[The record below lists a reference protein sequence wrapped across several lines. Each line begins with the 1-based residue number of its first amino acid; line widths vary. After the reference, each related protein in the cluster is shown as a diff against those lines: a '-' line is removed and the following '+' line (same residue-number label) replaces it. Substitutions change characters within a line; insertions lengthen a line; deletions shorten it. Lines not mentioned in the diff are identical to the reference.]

1 MISKR
6 HARFAVQAMALAGL
20 SVSLPACAT
29 VTRGTTQQFTV
40 ESSPPGARAATSN
53 GFACDATPCTF
64 RMPRKDAFT
73 VTVSREG
80 YVDQTHSIDS
90 RMSSGGGTALAG
102 NILIG
107 GLIGVGVDATSG
119 ALNDLTPN
127 PLVVV
132 LAPATHE
139 AAAAAAAEAERARA
153 AGVAPQAQ
161 P

>member
-1 MISKR
+1 MARELRVGAVTSKQDKDS
-6 HARFAVQAMALAGL
+6 A
-20 SVSLPACAT
+20 PAT
-29 VTRGTTQQFTV
+29 DEF
-40 ESSPPGARAATSN
+40 
-53 GFACDATPCTF
+53 
-64 RMPRKDAFT
+64 
-73 VTVSREG
+73 
-80 YVDQTHSIDS
+80 
-90 RMSSGGGTALAG
+90 
-102 NILIG
+102 G